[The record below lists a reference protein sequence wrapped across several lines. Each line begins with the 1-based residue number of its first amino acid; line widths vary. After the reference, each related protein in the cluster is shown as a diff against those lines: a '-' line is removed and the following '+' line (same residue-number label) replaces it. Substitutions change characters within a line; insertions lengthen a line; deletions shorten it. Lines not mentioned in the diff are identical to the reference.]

1 MLDFNFC
8 VPNRFIVGKGSAA
21 QVGGQLAAH
30 GAKRVLIV
38 NDGGAYLAELMNTI
52 RASIEAA
59 GLVWLEMEEKATSPR
74 LSLVMKGVE
83 FVRAND
89 IDFILAVGGGTV
101 MDTAKAIG
109 FMAVNDGDFTDYVL
123 YRKASPKSMSVS
135 AVVTLSGTGSEVSG
149 TSMIIDDREEVGIK
163 YPLFQDSI
171 KFKFA
176 IMDPSLTCSLPMKQ
190 TLSGAFDAITHIMEH
205 YFCGESGYDLM
216 DRMCEGVISSIMH
229 NMVKVIEDPTDYE
242 TRAQLQMGS
251 TLANSTLLGVGCD
264 SDWAMHYMENPIT
277 TETHSPHGSTLA
289 IIAPAWMRYCYERD
303 LKKAV
308 NFAVRV
314 MGVAPQADD
323 RATALAG
330 IDAFA
335 AFLGNVGLPTSLKEL
350 GITPDRFEEFARRA
364 AATAGKE
371 EIGGVSK
378 LTLDEVVEI
387 YKLAY

>member
-8 VPNRFIVGKGSAA
+8 VPNRFIVGKGTPAS
-21 QVGGQLAAH
+21 VGEQLAAH

-38 NDGGAYLAELMNTI
+38 NDGGAYLADLMKTI
-52 RASIEAA
+52 RDSIEAA
-59 GLVWLEMEEKATSPR
+59 GLVWMEMEEKATSPR

-83 FVRAND
+83 FVRENS

-109 FMAVNDGDFTDYVL
+109 FMNVNDGDFTDYVL
-123 YRKASPKSMSVS
+123 YRKASPKSMPVA

-149 TSMIIDDREEVGIK
+149 TAMIIDDREEVGIK

-176 IMDPSLTCSLPMKQ
+176 IMDPTLTCSLPMKQ

-216 DRMCEGVISSIMH
+216 DRMCEGVISSIMY
-229 NMVKVIEDPTDYE
+229 NMKKVIENPSDYE

-277 TETHSPHGSTLA
+277 TETHSPHGATLA
-289 IIAPAWMRYCYERD
+289 IIAPAWMRHCYERD
-303 LKKAV
+303 LPKAV

-323 RATALAG
+323 KATAVAG

-335 AFLGNVGLPTSLKEL
+335 AFLKEVGLPTSLKEI
-350 GITPDRFEEFARRA
+350 GVTPEQFPEFARRA

-371 EIGGVSK
+371 LIGGISK
-378 LTLDEVVEI
+378 LTQAEVVEI

>member
-8 VPNRFIVGKGSAA
+8 VPNRFIMGEGSPAHVGEH
-21 QVGGQLAAH
+21 LAAA
-30 GAKRVLIV
+30 GAKRILIV
-38 NDGGAYLAELMNTI
+38 NDGGAYLADLMATI

-59 GLVWLEMEEKATSPR
+59 GLIWMEMEEKATSPR

-109 FMAVNDGDFTDYVL
+109 FMNVNDGDFTDYVL
-123 YRKASPKSMSVS
+123 YRKASPKCMPVA

-149 TSMIIDDREEVGIK
+149 TSMILDDRNEVGIK

-176 IMDPSLTCSLPMKQ
+176 VMDPSLTYSLPMKQ
-190 TLSGAFDAITHIMEH
+190 TMSGAFDAITHIMEH
-205 YFCGESGYDLM
+205 YFCGETGYDLM
-216 DRMCEGVISSIMH
+216 DRMCEGVISAIM
-229 NMVKVIEDPTDYE
+229 NSMKKVMENPSDYE
-242 TRAQLQMGS
+242 TRAQLMMGS

-289 IIAPAWMRYCYERD
+289 IVAPAWMRYCYKRD
-303 LKKAV
+303 LAKAV

-314 MGVAPQADD
+314 MGVAPQATEE
-323 RATALAG
+323 ATALAG

-335 AFLGNVGLPTSLKEL
+335 AFLKEVGLPTSLREIGVTEDQL
-350 GITPDRFEEFARRA
+350 PEFARRA
-364 AATAGKE
+364 GATAGQDR
-371 EIGGVSK
+371 IGGISK